1 MNKKMTLA
9 LIGCGKFAHHFV
21 KLFML
26 HPYVEKVYVCDLI
39 REKAEKFRDE
49 FGTEIIDTYEEV
61 LASSEID
68 GILNFTE
75 RHIHG
80 ALKEYLNPLV
90 IIAYGMFFCSMLITM
105 YCYRFVDVSAGP
117 ILESAGYIFVAVL
130 GAVFLKERFTA
141 KKLIGMLVLLAGIAL
156 FSLGGYLPF

>member
-1 MNKKMTLA
+1 MSSEQLSLIFSCVFVGSVFISSVSQILLKKSANK
-9 LIGCGKFAHHFV
+9 
-21 KLFML
+21 
-26 HPYVEKVYVCDLI
+26 
-39 REKAEKFRDE
+39 
-49 FGTEIIDTYEEV
+49 TYE
-61 LASSEID
+61 S
-68 GILNFTE
+68 T
-75 RHIHG
+75 
-80 ALKEYLNPLV
+80 LKEYLNPLV

-156 FSLGGYLPF
+156 FSLGGYLPS

>member
-1 MNKKMTLA
+1 MSSELLSLIFSCVFVGSVFISSVSQILLKKSANK
-9 LIGCGKFAHHFV
+9 
-21 KLFML
+21 
-26 HPYVEKVYVCDLI
+26 
-39 REKAEKFRDE
+39 
-49 FGTEIIDTYEEV
+49 TYE
-61 LASSEID
+61 S
-68 GILNFTE
+68 T
-75 RHIHG
+75 
-80 ALKEYLNPLV
+80 LKEYLNPLV